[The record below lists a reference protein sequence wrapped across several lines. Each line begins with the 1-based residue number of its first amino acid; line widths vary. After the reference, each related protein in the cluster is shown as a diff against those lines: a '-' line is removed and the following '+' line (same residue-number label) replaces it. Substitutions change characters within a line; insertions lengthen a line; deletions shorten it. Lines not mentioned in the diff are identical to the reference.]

1 MSIVITGNPGVGKHT
16 ITELIADKMELAII
30 DINKI
35 AKDSELFEKNGD
47 TNDVDVEVLEKILES
62 KISENNIIIGHLAP
76 YVLRKNQV
84 KIMIVL
90 RRSPYDLIPVY
101 ENRKYGNDKIKD
113 NIGSEILGIIA
124 NDAIDKFQEKI
135 FQINVSGKTVVEVFE
150 KIMSVI
156 VNKKESEVVDWLE
169 DAYPTNRILV
179 IVLFIAFAIIMVK
192 INPLAPT
199 RDPATINTLLSNNKP
214 AKAAAI
220 PDRELSKEITTGI
233 SPPPIG
239 ITNPIPA
246 ARVKTKKIEK

>member
-16 ITELIADKMELAII
+16 ITQLIADKMKLSII

-62 KISENNIIIGHLAP
+62 KISESNIIVGHLAP

-101 ENRKYGNDKIKD
+101 EDRKYDDDKIRD
-113 NIGSEILGIIA
+113 NVGSEILGIIT
-124 NDAIDKFQEKI
+124 NDAIDKFQEKT

-156 VNKKESEVVDWLE
+156 MNKKGNEAVDWLE
-169 DAYPTNRILV
+169 LV
-179 IVLFIAFAIIMVK
+179 RKNNDLGKFFA
-192 INPLAPT
+192 
-199 RDPATINTLLSNNKP
+199 D
-214 AKAAAI
+214 
-220 PDRELSKEITTGI
+220 
-233 SPPPIG
+233 
-239 ITNPIPA
+239 
-246 ARVKTKKIEK
+246 

>member
-16 ITELIADKMELAII
+16 ITELIADKMKLGII

-47 TNDVDVEVLEKILES
+47 TNDVDVEVLEKMLES
-62 KISENNIIIGHLAP
+62 KISENNIIVGHLAP

-101 ENRKYGNDKIKD
+101 EDRKYDDDKIKD

-124 NDAIDKFQEKI
+124 NDAIDEFQEKT

-150 KIMSVI
+150 KIMSI
-156 VNKKESEVVDWLE
+156 IMNKKGNEVVDWLE
-169 DAYPTNRILV
+169 LV
-179 IVLFIAFAIIMVK
+179 RKNNDLGKFFA
-192 INPLAPT
+192 
-199 RDPATINTLLSNNKP
+199 D
-214 AKAAAI
+214 
-220 PDRELSKEITTGI
+220 
-233 SPPPIG
+233 
-239 ITNPIPA
+239 
-246 ARVKTKKIEK
+246 